1 VFLYVSYVM
10 PIAAG
15 ILAEGARWTNKG
27 PFQLGVWSKPVG
39 VLAVL
44 GGGVLI
50 FVGFQPPYQLV
61 GKFLAGVVAL
71 LFVVWFAVERRR
83 FAGPPL
89 SEADVAGR
97 HARIAAEEAA
107 LDTAG

>member
-1 VFLYVSYVM
+1 M

-15 ILAEGARWTNKG
+15 LLAEGKRWTKKG
-27 PFQLGVWSKPVG
+27 PFHLGMWSRATG

-61 GKFLAGVVAL
+61 GEFLAGTVVL
-71 LFVVWFAVERRR
+71 LVVVWFSVERNR
-83 FAGPPL
+83 FLGPPL
-89 SEADVAGR
+89 SEADVAR
-97 HARIAAEEAA
+97 RQASIAAEEAA
-107 LDTAG
+107 LGGVEPLAGLTR